1 MSDIPAARIALQ
13 NLRRLHV
20 IRMNQLRDDAH
31 DVAGEID
38 QIDAALILLKRR
50 RGHIRKRALGLRAT
64 MTPALAARIKR
75 WYTLHPTWD
84 QQRIAERYNVTD
96 ARVSEALWG
105 KNK

>member
-1 MSDIPAARIALQ
+1 MSDIPAARLALQ

-38 QIDAALILLKRR
+38 QIDAALILLNRR
-50 RGHIRKRALGLRAT
+50 PGNYRTRQSRAK
-64 MTPALAARIKR
+64 MTPLLAHRIAMFALK
-75 WYTLHPTWD
+75 HPTWD
-84 QQRIAERYNVTD
+84 NQRIAERYNVTN
-96 ARVSEALWG
+96 ARVSEILHG